1 MLTAP
6 QSYQSFIVSPHEP
19 KYENPSD
26 AMRSVV
32 RNASWKPLYDLRAI
46 ITEEKTEITIHY
58 RASITQR
65 TGEDWSDVDLTLS
78 TASPQLGSTIPVLQ
92 PEYVGE
98 VVRVAYARK
107 GGFGFSS
114 AKKTRAIP
122 RSAELSKNR
131 REREILGFAGEDD
144 YMTEKQARVESG
156 VLTTSFAIDGKST
169 IPSNARGD
177 DTSHQVAITVLN
189 FTADLEWIAIPREQ
203 QSAFLQAKIRN
214 KSEYLLLPGQAN
226 IFLDD
231 NFVAKSPIPVSF
243 FSMFDRMTVLTI
255 IQYVSTNETFRI
267 SLGQDPMVRVTYHPA
282 AKMHQTQGGF
292 LTTHLKTTTTKQRIA
307 IKNTRG
313 AHLTKLIVRDQVPV
327 PSHQDIKITLR
338 EPSML
343 MAPEAVSLMSTGKE
357 KGRVKEWNRE
367 YEVSKGIRVKW
378 YLQAE
383 EDDENNTAS
392 DPHYQGIIEWKGIV
406 KSGTTLELALAWDVT
421 APAGLN
427 WGNL

>member
-243 FSMFDRMTVLTI
+243 SQCSTV
-255 IQYVSTNETFRI
+255 
-267 SLGQDPMVRVTYHPA
+267 
-282 AKMHQTQGGF
+282 
-292 LTTHLKTTTTKQRIA
+292 
-307 IKNTRG
+307 
-313 AHLTKLIVRDQVPV
+313 
-327 PSHQDIKITLR
+327 
-338 EPSML
+338 
-343 MAPEAVSLMSTGKE
+343 
-357 KGRVKEWNRE
+357 
-367 YEVSKGIRVKW
+367 
-378 YLQAE
+378 
-383 EDDENNTAS
+383 
-392 DPHYQGIIEWKGIV
+392 
-406 KSGTTLELALAWDVT
+406 
-421 APAGLN
+421 
-427 WGNL
+427 

>member
-1 MLTAP
+1 M
-6 QSYQSFIVSPHEP
+6 
-19 KYENPSD
+19 
-26 AMRSVV
+26 V

-46 ITEEKTEITIHY
+46 ITEKKTEITIHY
-58 RASITQR
+58 RANITQR
-65 TGEDWSDVDLTLS
+65 TGEDWSDVELTLS

-98 VVRVAYARK
+98 LVTYVRVNAK
-107 GGFGFSS
+107 GLGFGS
-114 AKKTRAIP
+114 KKIQAIP
-122 RSAELSKNR
+122 RSAELSKSR
-131 REREILGFAGEDD
+131 RGTLGFAGEDD
-144 YMTEKQARVESG
+144 YMMEKQARVESG

-169 IPSNARGD
+169 IPSNAQGD
-177 DTSHQVAITVLN
+177 DTSHQVAITVLD
-189 FTADLEWIAIPREQ
+189 FSADLEWIVIPREQ
-203 QSAFLQAKIRN
+203 QCAFLQAKVRN

-243 FSMFDRMTVLTI
+243 FIVRPHDCTYV
-255 IQYVSTNETFRI
+255 IQYVSTHETFRI
-267 SLGQDPMVRVTYHPA
+267 SLGQDPLVRVTYHPA
-282 AKMHQTQGGF
+282 AKMHQSLGGF
-292 LTTHLKTTTTKQRIA
+292 LTTRMRTTTTKQRIT

-313 AHLTKLIVRDQVPV
+313 APLTKLIVRDQVPV

-357 KGRVKEWNRE
+357 KEKVKAWNKE
-367 YEVSKGIRVKW
+367 YEVLKGIKASW
-378 YLQAE
+378 HLQE
-383 EDDENNTAS
+383 EEGEENVTPS
-392 DPHYQGIIEWKGIV
+392 GPHYQGIIEWKGTV
-406 KSGTTLELALAWDVT
+406 KAGTSVELALAWDVA